1 MLNPANEGGSLVRHA
16 VQAVR
21 SHIREND
28 LKVGDALPGESHF
41 AGTLGV
47 SRAVM
52 REAFGALAALRQID
66 VANGRRARV
75 AAIDG
80 SVMAASL
87 DHAVAT
93 AQISFAEVWDVRRT
107 VELRIAEL
115 AALRRT
121 PAQARNIV
129 SLADAMADSADD
141 LPRLT
146 AIDISLHQAIAEASH
161 NALFNQMVR
170 SYAALMEVAV
180 PQAWDTR
187 TSEEERISTL
197 ERHRAMARSIADGD
211 PVAAVA
217 AMEAHFDASI
227 QGLIQPDYSL

>member
-1 MLNPANEGGSLVRHA
+1 MNLHTASDGSSLVHQA

-21 SHIREND
+21 AHIRDND
-28 LKVGDALPGESHF
+28 LKAGDSLPGESHF
-41 AGTLGV
+41 AGNLGV

-107 VELRIAEL
+107 IELRIVEL
-115 AALRRT
+115 AAVRRS
-121 PAQARNIV
+121 PEQAARIV
-129 SLADAMADSADD
+129 SLADAMADSGDD

-146 AIDISLHQAIAEASH
+146 ALDIQFHQAIAEASG
-161 NALFNQMVR
+161 NALFSQMVR

-180 PQAWDTR
+180 PQAWSTR
-187 TSEEERISTL
+187 QTDEQQVSTL
-197 ERHRAMARSIADGD
+197 ERHQSLARAIADGD
-211 PVAAVA
+211 VAASVA
-217 AMEAHFDASI
+217 GMEAHFDRSI
-227 QGLIQPDYSL
+227 QDLVGDHLG